1 MLKETMID
9 IFSNN
14 WPMILIF
21 TTIIVSI
28 RMTQL
33 IYKREEFHF
42 YKEILMLGFVIYIL
56 CLFYVVTFQDVSWS
70 SSNFVPFHEM
80 LRYQIGSNLF
90 YRNVVGNMIMFLPY
104 GFFISYLLKLDK
116 GHAIFILT
124 LIASTTIEVTQ
135 LKIGR
140 VFDIDDIFL
149 NLCGGMF
156 GFYIYK
162 FLIKVRDYLPP
173 ILKKEAFYNIMITI
187 MVCFIMMYLI

>member
-28 RMTQL
+28 RITQL

-80 LRYQIGSNLF
+80 LRYQLGSNLF
-90 YRNVVGNMIMFLPY
+90 YHNVVGNMIMFMPY

-116 GHAIFILT
+116 GYAIFILT

-149 NLCGGMF
+149 NLCGGML
-156 GFYIYK
+156 GFFMYR

-187 MVCFIMMYLI
+187 MVCVVIMYLI

>member
-28 RMTQL
+28 RITQL

-80 LRYQIGSNLF
+80 LRYQLGSNLF
-90 YRNVVGNMIMFLPY
+90 YRNVVGNMIMFMPY

-116 GHAIFILT
+116 GYAIFILT

-149 NLCGGMF
+149 NLCGGML
-156 GFYIYK
+156 GFFMYR

-187 MVCFIMMYLI
+187 MVCVVIMYLI

>member
-28 RMTQL
+28 RITQL

-56 CLFYVVTFQDVSWS
+56 CLFYVVTFLDVSWS

-80 LRYQIGSNLF
+80 LRYQLGSNLF
-90 YRNVVGNMIMFLPY
+90 YRNVVGNMIMFMPY

-116 GHAIFILT
+116 GYAIFILT

-149 NLCGGMF
+149 NLCGGML
-156 GFYIYK
+156 GFFMYR

-187 MVCFIMMYLI
+187 MVCVVIMYLI